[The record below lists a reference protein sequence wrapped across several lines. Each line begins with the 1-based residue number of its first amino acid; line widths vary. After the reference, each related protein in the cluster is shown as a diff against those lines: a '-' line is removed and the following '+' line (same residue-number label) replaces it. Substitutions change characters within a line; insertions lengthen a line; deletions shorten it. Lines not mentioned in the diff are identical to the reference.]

1 MTLGSDGAA
10 AIKDMIRRFV
20 STVNDERWD
29 DVLALYDPDA
39 TLWVA
44 PGPSSASPW

>member
-1 MTLGSDGAA
+1 MTLGSDGTA
-10 AIKDMIRRFV
+10 AIKDMIHRYV
-20 STVNDERWD
+20 SAVNAERLD